1 MEPED
6 DDYRRGSS
14 PPSVFS
20 ARWFRLLLVLIV
32 LVLAAVVT
40 LPYLLDQFVSAPGR
54 SVSGPKAPA
63 PGEAQKPPP
72 SPPSSVAPAATPS
85 APAAPSEKL
94 TPEPPRPAALAPGKP
109 EKIREST
116 PPKRAGARG
125 SYLVQVGAF
134 RESANA
140 VRLAARLAEENYPVR
155 RAAVTRSSQ
164 GGHEVVVLNASPAEV
179 NAKLEGKG
187 GKSEAG
193 RGGTVIRPPLD
204 LKEAVYLSQT
214 LRADGFKVK
223 IRRAEGAV
231 TVHVVSVGGFPDRAA
246 AEAARRELEEK
257 GYRGFI
263 VRGEAR

>member
-1 MEPED
+1 M
-6 DDYRRGSS
+6 
-14 PPSVFS
+14 
-20 ARWFRLLLVLIV
+20 
-32 LVLAAVVT
+32 LVLAAVVA
-40 LPYLLDQFVSAPGR
+40 LPYLLDQFAPAPVR

-63 PGEAQKPPP
+63 PGEPQKPPT
-72 SPPSSVAPAATPS
+72 SPPSSGAPAATPS

-94 TPEPPRPAALAPGKP
+94 VTEPSRPAALEPRKP
-109 EKIREST
+109 EKIRET
-116 PPKRAGARG
+116 APPKKAGARG

-140 VRLAARLAEENYPVR
+140 ARLAARLAEENYPVR
-155 RAAVTRSSQ
+155 RAVVTRSSQ
-164 GGHEVVVLNASPAEV
+164 GGHEVVVLDASPAEV

-193 RGGTVIRPPLD
+193 RGGAVIRPPLD
-204 LKEAVYLSQT
+204 LKEAVHLSQT
-214 LRADGFKVK
+214 LRADGFRVK

-257 GYRGFI
+257 GYSGFI